1 MIMEC
6 IFCKIIKG
14 EIPCKK
20 IYEDEKVLAF
30 LDINPMSPGH
40 TLVIPKKHTLD
51 SQTID
56 KDELIYILDVV
67 RKLSINITNKMGADG
82 YSIIQNNGI
91 AQDVKH
97 FHIHIIPRYKNK
109 IEMDTD
115 MAHKKITQG

>member
-1 MIMEC
+1 MEC

-14 EIPCKK
+14 EILSKK

-40 TLVIPKKHTLD
+40 TLIIPKKHTLD
-51 SQTID
+51 IQSID
-56 KDELIYILDVV
+56 KDELIYILGVV
-67 RKLSINITNKMGADG
+67 RKLSIEITDKMMADG

-115 MAHKKITQG
+115 MVYKKITQG

>member
-1 MIMEC
+1 MEC

-14 EIPCKK
+14 EIPSKK
-20 IYEDEKVLAF
+20 IYEDERVLAF

-56 KDELIYILDVV
+56 KDELIYILYVV
-67 RKLSINITNKMGADG
+67 RKLSIDITNKMGADG

-97 FHIHIIPRYKNK
+97 FHIHIIPRYKDK